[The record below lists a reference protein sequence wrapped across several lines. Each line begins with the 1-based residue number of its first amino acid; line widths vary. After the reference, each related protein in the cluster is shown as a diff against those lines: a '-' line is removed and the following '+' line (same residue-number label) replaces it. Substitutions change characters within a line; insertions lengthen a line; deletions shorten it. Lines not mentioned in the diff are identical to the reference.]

1 MGRESRDGLS
11 DGLLE
16 RGPSARKIVQLEGA
30 IISCVSWC
38 QRTGK
43 EVNMLKWKLRM
54 GSFYLVISL
63 ILYSL
68 GRYKFVIHQV
78 M

>member
-43 EVNMLKWKLRM
+43 EVNMLKLE
-54 GSFYLVISL
+54 
-63 ILYSL
+63 
-68 GRYKFVIHQV
+68 
-78 M
+78 